1 MKGIEYII
9 DDEGKKKAVVIDLKL
24 HEDLWEDVLDQIVA
38 EERSSEPRET
48 LEEVKRSI
56 SRYGD

>member
-1 MKGIEYII
+1 MKGIEYIV
-9 DDEGKKKAVVIDLKL
+9 DDEGKMKAAVIDLEL
-24 HEDLWEDVLDQIVA
+24 HEGLWEDVLGQIVA

-56 SRYGD
+56 SRNGD